1 MEDFL
6 RCKENNKTG
15 NLLSLGVWKCQ
26 TCPTGSISFHSGQTN
41 FFYLL
46 VLGQYNNKVS

>member
-26 TCPTGSISFHSGQTN
+26 TYLTGSISFHSGQTKN
-41 FFYLL
+41 SYLL
-46 VLGQYNNKVS
+46 VLGQV